1 MTVEEKLEKNR
12 IVPVIALEKEQDA
25 VPLCQALEK
34 GGLQVAEITFRTKAA
49 AGALRTVSREFP
61 EFMLGAGTVTT
72 LDELERAREAGA
84 QFAVAPGFNS
94 RIVQRAKELDLP
106 FFPGVCTPTDIE
118 AALGLEC
125 RILKFFPAEA
135 MGGIKMVKALYGPYR
150 HRGVRFI
157 PTGGVNAGNL
167 ASYLSEPAVIAVG
180 GTWMVSRDLLETGN
194 WDRISELTR
203 EALELS
209 G

>member
-49 AGALRTVSREFP
+49 AGALRTVSKEFP

-72 LDELERAREAGA
+72 LDELERAKEAGA
-84 QFAVAPGFNS
+84 QFAVAPGLNS
-94 RIVQRAKELDLP
+94 RIVQRAKELELP

-118 AALGLEC
+118 TALGLEC

-135 MGGIKMVKALYGPYR
+135 MGGISMVKALYGPYR

-180 GTWMVSRDLLETGN
+180 GTWMVSRDLLEAGN